1 MAAGHAALGRLL
13 PNARGAAAQF
23 LYTSYE
29 NTSLASRLK
38 YDTRACN
45 RLRYRGLVSSL
56 QSASH
61 KIYSVPH
68 PRGSPS
74 SLERHCG
81 GRGGWGRLSALNC
94 PQSSAWSS
102 VCRRGVLPPANLT
115 LSQETFP
122 RLAQKT
128 PPCGWPSSLVYTFR
142 RRRCSSPDLHRRRV
156 LEEAAAAASCC

>member
-1 MAAGHAALGRLL
+1 MPPAWPLATPLL
-13 PNARGAAAQF
+13 SNARGAAAQF
-23 LYTSYE
+23 SYTSYE
-29 NTSLASRLK
+29 NTTLASRLK

-128 PPCGWPSSLVYTFR
+128 SLAGAVFSVHFSPSARSGRVALLRMFAPPARP
-142 RRRCSSPDLHRRRV
+142 
-156 LEEAAAAASCC
+156 